1 MRCSSGILR
10 WLMMALAVVAAAG
23 CGGTSRPAASAPCI
37 TERSTHL
44 LVRWGHEDDS
54 LRTIT
59 YYEVN
64 AKGEVTRYR
73 GTTRDSVQSDYRGWI
88 PHTAYCE
95 RIASTRSAFL
105 QTQAMNARGV
115 RARFME
121 YVNPNGDVFL
131 RVVWNPD
138 LQTFQSRFIRPEY
151 DAFMQLLHELN

>member
-1 MRCSSGILR
+1 MHRSTSIIR
-10 WLMMALAVVAAAG
+10 WLMITLAVVIVAA
-23 CGGTSRPAASAPCI
+23 CGGTARPSVSAPCI
-37 TERSTHL
+37 SEKSTAL
-44 LVRWGHEDDS
+44 LVRWGDEDDS

-64 AKGEVTRYR
+64 SKGEVTRYR
-73 GTTRDSVQSDYRGWI
+73 GTSRDSVTSDYRGWI
-88 PHTAYCE
+88 PHDAYCE
-95 RIASTRSAFL
+95 RVASTRTAFL
-105 QTQAMNARGV
+105 QTQAMNVRGV

-151 DAFMQLLHELN
+151 EAFMQHLRDLN